1 MEEMKK
7 WGPYKRTQTE
17 ALQGLPRKGRSRR
30 GAAVDKGEKES
41 LIYCGWSTAAPAVD
55 ELRQPKL
62 AE

>member
-41 LIYCGWSTAAPAVD
+41 LVYCGNYIYAQIIT
-55 ELRQPKL
+55 
-62 AE
+62 